1 MRQNLFKRIFSRYS
15 GKQELIERVETLKE
29 DREIL
34 IDLFNRMGFDAKLYI
49 ADQREEMDSFHTS
62 PAIGH
67 GLKLRIEFGPDQPFS
82 EQGLEWATSYL
93 EHYFFRHQKPSIP
106 VTG

>member
-1 MRQNLFKRIFSRYS
+1 MQLSDCIHHNNLPHNPLNLQHYR
-15 GKQELIERVETLKE
+15 L
-29 DREIL
+29 
-34 IDLFNRMGFDAKLYI
+34 GFDAKFYI
-49 ADQREEMDSFHTS
+49 ADQREDLETFHTS

-82 EQGLEWATSYL
+82 EQGLEWAKSYL
-93 EHYFFRHQKPSIP
+93 ERYFFRLQKSSVP